1 VFSVR
6 GRNGLGVL
14 STLLAAAALVA
25 ATATPA
31 SAHSLCGASCSLSR
45 AVHRLVLLRDGP
57 PGVIVLVRQGNDE
70 DVYRAGTA
78 IVGRRQ
84 AITVSDHMRLAS
96 VSKAYSGAVA
106 LSLVDDRTL
115 SLADTVGRWLPRLPH
130 AWSAVTLR
138 ELLSHTSGI
147 PDFSQSAGFRRA
159 VGAAPFDPP
168 PPVELLSYVTD
179 KRLLFRPGT
188 EFRYSNSDN
197 VIVGLMVEAASGHS
211 YEQELQKLVFDP
223 LRLGATTLPRDQ
235 VIASPYLHGYT
246 IDPPAAPADDSEAFS
261 AGWAWAAGGIV
272 ATPSDMS
279 AFMRAYAD
287 GAVDG
292 LPASSPRER
301 YVPGSSEPPG
311 PGDNAVGL
319 AVFRYTTPCGTVYG
333 HTGNTAGYTQFVA
346 ATANGQRSV
355 AVSVNAQITPR
366 SHPHSFESLRK
377 LYSLAVC
384 AALAN

>member
-1 VFSVR
+1 
-6 GRNGLGVL
+6 
-14 STLLAAAALVA
+14 
-25 ATATPA
+25 
-31 SAHSLCGASCSLSR
+31 
-45 AVHRLVLLRDGP
+45 
-57 PGVIVLVRQGNDE
+57 VIVLVRQGNDE

-197 VIVGLMVEAASGHS
+197 VIVGLNGRGSQRPQLRAGAPESWCSIRSASAPPPS
-211 YEQELQKLVFDP
+211 PATRSLP
-223 LRLGATTLPRDQ
+223 LPTSTATQSTHRL
-235 VIASPYLHGYT
+235 
-246 IDPPAAPADDSEAFS
+246 APADDSEAFS

-319 AVFRYTTPCGTVYG
+319 AVFPLHGRRAAPSTATPATRRGT
-333 HTGNTAGYTQFVA
+333 
-346 ATANGQRSV
+346 RS
-355 AVSVNAQITPR
+355 S
-366 SHPHSFESLRK
+366 
-377 LYSLAVC
+377 
-384 AALAN
+384 